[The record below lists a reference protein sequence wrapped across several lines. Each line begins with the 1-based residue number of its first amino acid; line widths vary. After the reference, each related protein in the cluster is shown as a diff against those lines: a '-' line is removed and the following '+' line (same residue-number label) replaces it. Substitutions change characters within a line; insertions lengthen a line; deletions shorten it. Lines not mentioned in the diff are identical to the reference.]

1 MAGRNA
7 GLAEEFL
14 EKRVHGLEAVGVA
27 GIIAQQ
33 DIMLQKENVVF
44 PAVEE
49 NQPVLAK
56 LVKRDKIC
64 ATCCPTLRMTPF
76 RADCS
81 SDNRAL
87 MTCACWLRSKCS
99 PRLRIHSLPSRIRL
113 AN

>member
-44 PAVEE
+44 PAVEA

-56 LVKRDKIC
+56 LVKRDKIFAKHGAAGLC
-64 ATCCPTLRMTPF
+64 DDDVFHVAVNLRHLLSYAADDTL
-76 RADCS
+76 
-81 SDNRAL
+81 
-87 MTCACWLRSKCS
+87 
-99 PRLRIHSLPSRIRL
+99 PRGL
-113 AN
+113 

>member
-56 LVKRDKIC
+56 LVKRNEIFAKQGAAGFCDDDVLLVADKLRHLLYYA
-64 ATCCPTLRMTPF
+64 ATCTPP
-76 RADCS
+76 
-81 SDNRAL
+81 L
-87 MTCACWLRSKCS
+87 GLHHLHTCF
-99 PRLRIHSLPSRIRL
+99 
-113 AN
+113 N